1 MTKASWTLSS
11 SSNMWKIYDQKHYV
25 HDRSRKMF
33 EIYDSKYMTIMFMN
47 IFYVI
52 KYMTNIWPN
61 KLREHYL
68 DNGIS
73 EFWWTLYC
81 FWIGEKKYIL
91 GTHWWEKN
99 SKYFCSWT
107 DFKFRRFIYDR
118 STILDR
124 LLPVESCD
132 FCREKKTVFNSQR
145 VVVQPL
151 MFGPVAA
158 LVIIFR
164 ISCWKIY
171 CHGIG

>member
-47 IFYVI
+47 IIYVI

-91 GTHWWEKN
+91 GTHWWEKIVYIFVHEQISN
-99 SKYFCSWT
+99 LDGSFMTVQPFTTVFYRSKVVIFVEKKKRCL
-107 DFKFRRFIYDR
+107 IR
-118 STILDR
+118 SVLWFSRSCLDR
-124 LLPVESCD
+124 
-132 FCREKKTVFNSQR
+132 
-145 VVVQPL
+145 
-151 MFGPVAA
+151 
-158 LVIIFR
+158 
-164 ISCWKIY
+164 
-171 CHGIG
+171 